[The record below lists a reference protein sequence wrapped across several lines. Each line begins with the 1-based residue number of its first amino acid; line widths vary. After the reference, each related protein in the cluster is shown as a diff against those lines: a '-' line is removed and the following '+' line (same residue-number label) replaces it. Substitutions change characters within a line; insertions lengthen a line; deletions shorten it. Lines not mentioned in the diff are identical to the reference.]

1 MIDPALVVGILAG
14 VVAIFGYTITNAM
27 NRIERR
33 SRIYADAILALVQ
46 FQDLPFRV
54 RRRSDSSDAT
64 RTIVGQRVRDV
75 QEALSY
81 HVVLLRLDSPR
92 VGTVFAELVK
102 KTREVGVRYRHDAW
116 VSPPATSDADMSLVI
131 SYDYHNEA
139 ELEECIVLM
148 QRELSIIRALS
159 PRARWFRA
167 RPRGRIWSPS

>member
-75 QEALSY
+75 QEAT
-81 HVVLLRLDSPR
+81 LLPR
-92 VGTVFAELVK
+92 RPLATRFAQSWH
-102 KTREVGVRYRHDAW
+102 G
-116 VSPPATSDADMSLVI
+116 I
-131 SYDYHNEA
+131 
-139 ELEECIVLM
+139 C
-148 QRELSIIRALS
+148 RA
-159 PRARWFRA
+159 
-167 RPRGRIWSPS
+167 G